1 MGFEKII
8 RINGINVKERLCV
21 VDFYITCESLSEYK
35 QTVLTHSQMYNLLDT
50 ATNVIETKDYK
61 ALNNH
66 FAEFNQGVLKFQ
78 AFVKEKPTS
87 ID

>member
-1 MGFEKII
+1 MMERII

-21 VDFYITCESLSEYK
+21 VDFYITCESISDYK
-35 QTVLTHSQMYNLLDT
+35 QTTLTHSNLYKLLDT

-61 ALNNH
+61 ALNQH
-66 FAEFNQGVLKFQ
+66 FAEFNQGVLKFN
-78 AFVKEKPTS
+78 AYVKEKATS